1 MKKKKI
7 ILMGVFLVS
16 TYSFAENNHDQSSH
30 ENHTEE
36 ASKAI
41 GKGKAIEEVNEDK
54 GFKLS
59 SEALKSLKI
68 KMEKLNGK
76 ILRIFK
82 GTLVTTRGFNG
93 VYVYREGFFK
103 LIKVVVLDKDK
114 AGYKIKI
121 EEIKTGD
128 QIVTN
133 GADLLTV
140 ADVFSKDNSEYGHSH

>member
-1 MKKKKI
+1 MKKKKV

-16 TYSFAENNHDQSSH
+16 TYSFAENDHDHSLH

-36 ASKAI
+36 SSKAI
-41 GKGKAIEEVNEDK
+41 GKGKAIEEVNEDR

-59 SEALKSLKI
+59 SEAIKTLKI
-68 KMEKLNGK
+68 KMQKLDRK
-76 ILRIFK
+76 ILTIFRD
-82 GTLVTTRGFNG
+82 TIVSTRGFNG

-103 LIKVVVLDKDK
+103 LIKVVVLSKDK

-121 EEIKTGD
+121 EEFKAGD

-140 ADVFSKDNSEYGHSH
+140 ADVFSKDSSEYGHSH